1 MAGFILWQDAT
12 DETRIREEMLRRL
25 IPVIKRDTVGLA
37 AKAAEIEQ
45 LDDALE
51 ILADYD
57 IRRKAAPG
65 IDLDVD
71 E

>member
-1 MAGFILWQDAT
+1 MADYIQGGA
-12 DETRIREEMLRRL
+12 DETRIRTEMLRRL
-25 IPVIKRDTVGLA
+25 MPVLRRDIQDLA
-37 AKAAEIEQ
+37 GRMEQ
-45 LDDALE
+45 RDDALE
-51 ILADYD
+51 ILTDYD

>member
-1 MAGFILWQDAT
+1 MPGYIQGSA
-12 DETRIREEMLRRL
+12 DETRIRTEMLKRL
-25 IPVIKRDTVGLA
+25 MPVIKRDVQDLA
-37 AKAAEIEQ
+37 GKMEQ
-45 LDDALE
+45 RDDALE

-57 IRRKAAPG
+57 IHRKAAPG